1 MKHSHLLTRSLG
13 VLLAASMLLCTGC
26 SEDGPFDP
34 AIGGD
39 WRTWR
44 GYSNDISL
52 TTDIGLTFSRF
63 TSELDPGCVGF
74 AVYDA
79 ENGVRVATIL
89 LSQEDSNMVP
99 GSFDFQA
106 EDRDGDGVAEIG
118 IPLTDGTVIWYR
130 YGHAATWQENI
141 LEEAERSAP
150 EETQ

>member
-1 MKHSHLLTRSLG
+1 MKHSHFLSRSLG
-13 VLLAASMLLCTGC
+13 VLLAASMLFFTGC
-26 SEDGPFDP
+26 SEDHPLEP

-52 TTDIGLTFSRF
+52 TPDFGLTFSRF
-63 TSELDPGCVGF
+63 SSESDPGCVGF

-79 ENGVRVATIL
+79 LTGARVATIL
-89 LSQEDSNMVP
+89 LSQEDSSLVP

-130 YGHAATWQENI
+130 YGHAETWQENI
-141 LEEAERSAP
+141 LEEAERSDP
-150 EETQ
+150 